1 MHKVQWLSL
10 QEEIVSFDIDRQKI
24 SKLGKIYVALSRV
37 TNSQGLFLTGLFKQD
52 AIKANEIATQ
62 DYDSLHNQAL
72 FIPPFVRSSL
82 PTTYSVALLNT
93 RSLKKHA
100 AYIAS
105 DWRLM
110 NNGYII
116 SYRNSVESK

>member
-1 MHKVQWLSL
+1 M
-10 QEEIVSFDIDRQKI
+10 
-24 SKLGKIYVALSRV
+24 YVALSRV
-37 TNSQGLFLTGLFKQD
+37 TNSQGLFLTGSFKQD

-62 DYDSLHNQAL
+62 DYDRLHNQAL